1 MLPMAWAVFFH
12 KEALSK
18 IKSLPLPIRKQF
30 TDPIRRLGQDPI
42 GNSHNPAM
50 PFAWRGS
57 QFDFRVTDAEG
68 SGHNVSIFFLFDD
81 DPRIERI
88 WVHDVV
94 VNPPI
99 DD

>member
-1 MLPMAWAVFFH
+1 
-12 KEALSK
+12 
-18 IKSLPLPIRKQF
+18 
-30 TDPIRRLGQDPI
+30 
-42 GNSHNPAM
+42 M
-50 PFAWRGS
+50 PFAWCGS

-68 SGHNVSIFFLFDD
+68 SRHNVSIFFLFDD

-94 VNPPI
+94 INPPI